1 MRGILMGHT
10 HAIRRHRKGL
20 IAALCGLAVL
30 SGVLLWKEGLQD
42 QVIPKRWGVVE
53 PGLIYR
59 SGQISARLVETTLRK
74 YRITTIV
81 SLTFD
86 DPNDKNQIAERLAA
100 EKMGIDLQRYPLR
113 GDGTGDITNYAKA
126 VATIAQAKRSGKP
139 VLVHCAAGAQRTGG
153 VVAFYR
159 LLVERRPVTFVY
171 AELCNYGWKP
181 SDSPLINY
189 VNTNMA
195 AMAEL
200 LQQMGITG
208 DVPNPLPV
216 LAAP

>member
-1 MRGILMGHT
+1 MRGILMAHT
-10 HAIRRHRKGL
+10 QATRRNHKRL
-20 IAALCGLAVL
+20 IVAVCGLAVL
-30 SGVLLWKEGLQD
+30 SGVLLWEEGLHD

-59 SGQISARLVETTLRK
+59 SGQISARLVEATLRK
-74 YRITTIV
+74 YKISTIV
-81 SLTFD
+81 SLTFE
-86 DPNDKNQIAERLAA
+86 DPNDRNQSAERLAA
-100 EKMGIDLQRYPLR
+100 ERLGINLQRYPLA
-113 GDGTGDITNYAKA
+113 GDGTGDIRNYAKA
-126 VATIAQAKRSGKP
+126 VAAIAQAERSGKP

-171 AELCNYGWKP
+171 RELRKYGWKP
-181 SDSPLINY
+181 SDSALIKY

-200 LQQMGITG
+200 LQQMGVTG
-208 DVPNPLPV
+208 DIPNPLPV
-216 LAAP
+216 LASP